1 MDFSGEAVAMAE
13 ILLLNEESIAQAAE
27 ILRRGGVVA
36 FPDEHSYLLLADA
49 FHLSAT
55 ARIRELR
62 MMETGATLQVLI
74 ADQPTFHGI
83 AREIDEEGVA
93 LIDAFWPGPLAL
105 LVLAQGGLSWDL
117 GDRREMGAFVVRQ
130 PRAAH
135 LRELLRLTGPLA
147 CGLASRTGEPIAHEV
162 AEIAVADECDLVVDG
177 GQQTVI
183 ATSTVIDLTG
193 KPPRLVRRGSI
204 SFFDLAK
211 VAPSLVIE

>member
-1 MDFSGEAVAMAE
+1 MAQT
-13 ILLLNEESIAQAAE
+13 LLLDDESVIQAAE
-27 ILRRGGVVA
+27 IIRRGGVVA
-36 FPDEHSYLLLADA
+36 FPDDHAYLLLADA

-62 MMETGATLQVLI
+62 LMESGATLQVLI
-74 ADQPTFHGI
+74 ADQPTLHGI
-83 AREIDEEGVA
+83 AREIDEEASA
-93 LIDAFWPGPLAL
+93 LIDAFWPGQLAL

-130 PRAAH
+130 PHSPR

-147 CGLASRTGEPIAHEV
+147 CALASRAGEPLAHEV
-162 AEIAVADECDLVVDG
+162 GEIAVAQECDLVVDG
-177 GQQTVI
+177 GQQSVAGI
-183 ATSTVIDLTG
+183 SSVIDFTM

-211 VAPSLVIE
+211 VAPSLVVE

>member
-1 MDFSGEAVAMAE
+1 MAQT
-13 ILLLNEESIAQAAE
+13 LLLDDQSVIEAAE
-27 ILRRGGVVA
+27 IIRRGGVVA
-36 FPDEHSYLLLADA
+36 FPDEHAYLLLADA

-62 MMETGATLQVLI
+62 LMESGATLQVLI
-74 ADQPTFHGI
+74 ADQPTLHGI
-83 AREIDEEGVA
+83 AREIDEEASA

-130 PRAAH
+130 PRSPR

-147 CGLASRTGEPIAHEV
+147 CALASRVGEPLAHEV
-162 AEIAVADECDLVVDG
+162 GEIAVAQECDLVVDG
-177 GQQTVI
+177 GQQSVAGI
-183 ATSTVIDLTG
+183 SSVIDFTIR
-193 KPPRLVRRGSI
+193 PPRLVRRGSI

-211 VAPSLVIE
+211 VAPSLVVE

>member
-1 MDFSGEAVAMAE
+1 MAE
-13 ILLLNEESIAQAAE
+13 TLVLTEEAITQAAE

-55 ARIRELR
+55 ARIRDLR
-62 MMETGATLQVLI
+62 MMEAGATLQVLI
-74 ADQPTFHGI
+74 ADQPTLHGI
-83 AREIDEEGVA
+83 AREIDDEASA

-130 PRAAH
+130 PRAPH

-147 CGLASRTGEPIAHEV
+147 CGLASRVGEPIAHEV
-162 AEIAVADECDLVVDG
+162 SEIAVADECDLVVDA
-177 GQQTVI
+177 GQQNV
-183 ATSTVIDLTG
+183 AGTSTVIDLTA

-204 SFFDLAK
+204 PFFDLAK
-211 VAPSLVIE
+211 VAPSLVVE

>member
-1 MDFSGEAVAMAE
+1 MAQT
-13 ILLLNEESIAQAAE
+13 LLLDDESVIQAAE
-27 ILRRGGVVA
+27 IIRRGGVVA
-36 FPDEHSYLLLADA
+36 FPDDHAYLLLADA

-62 MMETGATLQVLI
+62 LMESGATLQVLI
-74 ADQPTFHGI
+74 ADQPTLHGI
-83 AREIDEEGVA
+83 AREIDEEASA

-130 PRAAH
+130 PRSPR
-135 LRELLRLTGPLA
+135 LRELLRLTGPVA
-147 CGLASRTGEPIAHEV
+147 CALASRAGEPLAHEV
-162 AEIAVADECDLVVDG
+162 GEIAVAQECDLVVDG
-177 GQQTVI
+177 GQQSVAGI
-183 ATSTVIDLTG
+183 SSVIDFTV

-211 VAPSLVIE
+211 VAPSLVVE

>member
-1 MDFSGEAVAMAE
+1 MAQT
-13 ILLLNEESIAQAAE
+13 LLLDDESVIQAAE
-27 ILRRGGVVA
+27 IIRRGGVVA
-36 FPDEHSYLLLADA
+36 FPDDHAYLLLADA

-62 MMETGATLQVLI
+62 LMESGATLQVLI
-74 ADQPTFHGI
+74 ADQPTLHGI
-83 AREIDEEGVA
+83 AREIDEEASA
-93 LIDAFWPGPLAL
+93 LIDAFWPGQLAL

-130 PRAAH
+130 PRSPR

-147 CGLASRTGEPIAHEV
+147 CALASRAGEPLAHEV
-162 AEIAVADECDLVVDG
+162 GEIAVAQECDLVVDG
-177 GQQTVI
+177 GQQSVAGI
-183 ATSTVIDLTG
+183 SSVIDFTM

-211 VAPSLVIE
+211 VAPSLVVE

>member
-1 MDFSGEAVAMAE
+1 MAQT
-13 ILLLNEESIAQAAE
+13 LLLDDESVIEAAE
-27 ILRRGGVVA
+27 IIRRGGVVA
-36 FPDEHSYLLLADA
+36 FPDEHAYLLLADA

-62 MMETGATLQVLI
+62 LMESGATLQVLI
-74 ADQPTFHGI
+74 ADQPTLHGI
-83 AREIDEEGVA
+83 AREIDEEASA

-130 PRAAH
+130 PRSPR

-147 CGLASRTGEPIAHEV
+147 CALASRVGEPLAHEV
-162 AEIAVADECDLVVDG
+162 GEIAVAQECDLVVDG
-177 GQQTVI
+177 GQQSVAGI
-183 ATSTVIDLTG
+183 SSVIDFTIR
-193 KPPRLVRRGSI
+193 PPRLVRRGSI

-211 VAPSLVIE
+211 VAPSLVVE

>member
-1 MDFSGEAVAMAE
+1 MAQT
-13 ILLLNEESIAQAAE
+13 LLLDDESVIQAAE
-27 ILRRGGVVA
+27 IIRRGGVVA
-36 FPDEHSYLLLADA
+36 FPDDHAYLLLADA

-62 MMETGATLQVLI
+62 LMESGATLQVLI
-74 ADQPTFHGI
+74 ADQPTLHGI
-83 AREIDEEGVA
+83 AREIDEEAPA
-93 LIDAFWPGPLAL
+93 LIDAFWPGQLAL

-130 PRAAH
+130 PRSPR

-147 CGLASRTGEPIAHEV
+147 CALASRAGEPLAHEV
-162 AEIAVADECDLVVDG
+162 GEIAVAQECDLVVDG
-177 GQQTVI
+177 GQQSVAGI
-183 ATSTVIDLTG
+183 SSVIDFTV

-211 VAPSLVIE
+211 VAPSLVVE

>member
-1 MDFSGEAVAMAE
+1 MAQT
-13 ILLLNEESIAQAAE
+13 LLLDDESVIEAAE
-27 ILRRGGVVA
+27 IIRRGGVVA
-36 FPDEHSYLLLADA
+36 FPDEHTYLLLADA

-62 MMETGATLQVLI
+62 LMESGATLQVLI
-74 ADQPTFHGI
+74 ADQPTLHGI
-83 AREIDEEGVA
+83 AREIDEEASA

-130 PRAAH
+130 PRSPR

-147 CGLASRTGEPIAHEV
+147 CALASRVGEPLAHEV
-162 AEIAVADECDLVVDG
+162 GEIAVAQECDLVVDG
-177 GQQTVI
+177 GQQSVAGI
-183 ATSTVIDLTG
+183 SSVIDFTIR
-193 KPPRLVRRGSI
+193 PPRLVRRGSI

-211 VAPSLVIE
+211 VAPSLVVE